1 MSNNFEPWQCRAAR
15 AALNWSAAKLETESG
30 VSRKTITDF
39 EGGKRKMQ
47 LANIDSIIA
56 AITRAGV
63 RFTDKGCVCLP
74 GGKPS
79 TGENTAAETIPFDEL
94 NAENDE

>member
-63 RFTDKGCVCLP
+63 RFTAEGCVCLP
-74 GGKPS
+74 NGKPS
-79 TGENTAAETIPFDEL
+79 KGESLPAKTIPFDAL
-94 NAENDE
+94 SAENDE